1 MNKIGI
7 RIGTVILTFLLS
19 YPLMSMAQPH
29 CVRKLTKETQSWL
42 QRLYQAAK
50 EHKPYYSQFDQYPA
64 RNQRTLQST
73 YARKTG
79 VDLFIY
85 GLDFYYASGTW
96 FTSSYK
102 EKCRNNL
109 VAIVKEA
116 WHKHKA
122 IPCFSWHL
130 ENPYVPTGFNNYMGC
145 RYRYSVD
152 GYPASHRYVVKE
164 ILEEKGDSCGFGSYG
179 KQNNPKGYKN
189 PAEWFDARC
198 REVAGIIRELK
209 DKDGRPIPIIFR
221 LWHECE
227 DSWQWW
233 GKSHVSPEDYIRF
246 FQLTVDKI
254 EKYTQTHNVLYA
266 YSPDRYWK
274 DEQNF
279 MLRYP
284 GDNYVEL
291 IGFDDYS
298 IGSDSVAL
306 QATILRA
313 KTVSKLAEQH
323 QKVAAL
329 FETANSK
336 KATSDRF
343 FRDFLQPIIEA
354 VGVEFGLVQ
363 LWSTGKLNTP
373 EEITDRT
380 LFLKSGIVKIIDK

>member
-1 MNKIGI
+1 M
-7 RIGTVILTFLLS
+7 
-19 YPLMSMAQPH
+19 
-29 CVRKLTKETQSWL
+29 
-42 QRLYQAAK
+42 
-50 EHKPYYSQFDQYPA
+50 
-64 RNQRTLQST
+64 
-73 YARKTG
+73 
-79 VDLFIY
+79 
-85 GLDFYYASGTW
+85 
-96 FTSSYK
+96 
-102 EKCRNNL
+102 
-109 VAIVKEA
+109 
-116 WHKHKA
+116 
-122 IPCFSWHL
+122 
-130 ENPYVPTGFNNYMGC
+130 
-145 RYRYSVD
+145 
-152 GYPASHRYVVKE
+152 
-164 ILEEKGDSCGFGSYG
+164 
-179 KQNNPKGYKN
+179 
-189 PAEWFDARC
+189 
-198 REVAGIIRELK
+198 
-209 DKDGRPIPIIFR
+209 
-221 LWHECE
+221 
-227 DSWQWW
+227 
-233 GKSHVSPEDYIRF
+233 
-246 FQLTVDKI
+246 DKI
-254 EKYTQTHNVLYA
+254 EKYTRTHNVLYA
-266 YSPDRYWK
+266 YSPDRHWK

-336 KATSDRF
+336 EATSDRF